1 MQSNIPRA
9 AIHVGKDKKSF
20 SAQVGNEAERRGWDE
35 NVYRLK
41 NADKDKNNHYNFSRK
56 NLNFEIVRG
65 GKFVPLGSNPIPLHK
80 RIQMRLDELGFK
92 PYMDAKHPDQVSKN
106 SPNCTVG
113 MIFSGD
119 HNVLYNLAFG
129 NQRIDTSNPDADH
142 SHIVLQ
148 QGIYKWAKDTYD
160 FACRKWGEE
169 NIISFAVHCDETSI
183 HAHVQTIPVENVKKR
198 GRIGSKYVNKN
209 NPDIVLSTK
218 EWRALPKEERDNY
231 TKQTASKDY
240 VECVSYA
247 KVWGETR
254 IAKSEYLSQLH
265 TDYHNEVGCKYG
277 LARGIP
283 YNELSEEEKRGRRHK
298 NKVVLEA
305 ERQAKAALDK
315 VEKYAVLAT
324 IDKQELTF
332 PLLNIKTPVQEA
344 MDAVKKE
351 LAIPIPA
358 LIGQKTWREER
369 TTNINDAIKALV
381 TAINAER
388 DKQNNG
394 IRASVNKT
402 YTYYMQQLNKLI
414 IENKALQKGNDTLKA
429 ENTEVK
435 QRISQL
441 DENAVRRVTVLKD
454 AVIERLNTKLA
465 SKNEDITKLKTDY
478 NTLWEKYKILVIQWN
493 DLTKQ
498 PEIIEAVKR
507 VEERKEQEAEAKRE
521 EQARQDRF
529 QDVLDRFISEGHE
542 QLKAFSQS
550 SRIDFD
556 EKEVKAIY
564 YGIIA
569 TATKSDIALRSLQGA
584 IFAVERFLASMD
596 WNGCGNYRREC
607 VAHWTRLFATDEVVY
622 TEPII
627 QNFLSFI
634 DHMSCS
640 ADTYVSLGGSNGCA
654 DQLTNWDGTQ
664 KLGLGASPKK
674 KSQGLSRK

>member
-41 NADKDKNNHYNFSRK
+41 NADKEKNNHYNFSRK
-56 NLNFEIVRG
+56 NLNFEIVKD
-65 GKFVPLGSNPIPLHK
+65 GKIVPLGSNPIPLHE

-92 PYMDAKHPDQVSKN
+92 PYMDARHSDQVSKN

-119 HNVLYNLAFG
+119 HDVLYNLAFG
-129 NQRIDTSNPDADH
+129 NQRIDTANPDADH
-142 SHIVLQ
+142 IHIVLQ

-254 IAKSEYLSQLH
+254 KAKSEYLSQLH
-265 TDYHNEVGCKYG
+265 TDYHNEVGRKYG

-283 YNELSEEEKRGRRHK
+283 YNELSDEEKRGRRHK

-358 LIGQKTWREER
+358 LIGQKAWREER
-369 TTNINDAIKALV
+369 TTSINDAIKALV
-381 TAINAER
+381 TAINVER
-388 DKQNNG
+388 NKQNNG

-402 YTYYMQQLNKLI
+402 YTYYMQNLNKLI
-414 IENKALQKGNDTLKA
+414 VENKALQNENEALKA
-429 ENTEVK
+429 ENAKVK

-441 DENAVRRVTVLKD
+441 DENAVRRVTAQKD
-454 AVIERLNTKLA
+454 AVIERLNTHLV
-465 SKNEDITKLKTDY
+465 SKNEDITRLKTDY
-478 NTLWEKYKILVIQWN
+478 NTLWEKYKILVLQWN

-507 VEERKEQEAEAKRE
+507 VEERKEQEAEAKRL
-521 EQARQDRF
+521 EQARQDRY
-529 QDVLDRFISEGHE
+529 QGVLDRFINEGHE

-556 EKEVKAIY
+556 EKEAKAIY
-564 YGIIA
+564 YGIMA
-569 TATKSDIALRSLQGA
+569 TATKSNIALRSLQGA

-607 VAHWTRLFATDEVVY
+607 VAHWTKLFATDEVVY

-664 KLGLGASPKK
+664 KLGLGAPSKK
-674 KSQGLSRK
+674 KLQGLSR

>member
-1 MQSNIPRA
+1 MERNIPRA
-9 AIHVGKDKKSF
+9 AIHVGTDKKSF
-20 SAQVGNEAERRGWDE
+20 SSQVGNEAERRGWDE
-35 NVYRLK
+35 KRYQLK
-41 NADKDKNNHYNFSRK
+41 NADIDKNNHYNYSRK
-56 NLNFEIVRG
+56 RLNFEIVKG
-65 GKFVPLGSNPIPLHK
+65 GKIVPLGSQAVPLHE
-80 RIQMRLDELGFK
+80 RLQHRLDELGFK
-92 PYMDAKHPDQVSKN
+92 PYMDAKRPDQVSRN

-113 MIFSGD
+113 IIFSGD
-119 HNVLYNLAFG
+119 HDVLNRLAFG
-129 NQRIDTSNPDADH
+129 EQKLNTSDPNADH
-142 SHIVLQ
+142 SNVTLQ
-148 QGIYKWAKDTYD
+148 KGIYDWALDTYR
-160 FACRKWGEE
+160 FVCEKWGEE
-169 NIISFAVHCDETSI
+169 NVIGFDVHCDETSI
-183 HAHVQTIPVENVKKR
+183 HAHVQPIPVEKVKKR

-218 EWRALPKEERDNY
+218 EWRALPKDERDNY

-254 IAKSEYLSQLH
+254 KAKSEYLSQLH
-265 TDYHNEVGCKYG
+265 TDYHNAVGCKYG

-324 IDKQELTF
+324 VDKQELTF

-369 TTNINDAIKALV
+369 TTNINDAIKALIA
-381 TAINAER
+381 AINAER

-414 IENKALQKGNDTLKA
+414 VENKALWNENDMLKA

-441 DENAVRRVTVLKD
+441 DENAVRRVTAQKD
-454 AVIERLNTKLA
+454 AVIESLNTQLA

-507 VEERKEQEAEAKRE
+507 VKERKEQEAEAKRE

-529 QDVLDRFISEGHE
+529 QDILDRFISEGHE

-556 EKEVKAIY
+556 EKEAKAIY
-564 YGIIA
+564 YGIMA
-569 TATKSDIALRSLQGA
+569 TATKSNITIRSPQGSK
-584 IFAVERFLASMD
+584 FAVERFLVSMD

-607 VAHWTRLFATDEVVY
+607 VAHWTKIFATDEVVY

-627 QNFLSFI
+627 QNFLSFVE
-634 DHMSCS
+634 HMSCS

-664 KLGLGASPKK
+664 KLGVGAPSKK
-674 KSQGLSRK
+674 KSQGLSR

>member
-41 NADKDKNNHYNFSRK
+41 NADKEKNNHYNFSRK
-56 NLNFEIVRG
+56 NLNFEIVKD
-65 GKFVPLGSNPIPLHK
+65 GKIVPLGSNPIPLHE

-92 PYMDAKHPDQVSKN
+92 PYMDARHPDQVSKN

-119 HNVLYNLAFG
+119 HDVLYNLAFG
-129 NQRIDTSNPDADH
+129 NQRIDTANPDADH

-183 HAHVQTIPVENVKKR
+183 HAHVQTIPVEKVKKR

-247 KVWGETR
+247 KVWGETKK
-254 IAKSEYLSQLH
+254 AKSEYLSQLH

-381 TAINAER
+381 VAINAER

-414 IENKALQKGNDTLKA
+414 IENKALQNENDTLKT

-441 DENAVRRVTVLKD
+441 DENAVRRVTAQKD
-454 AVIERLNTKLA
+454 AVIESLNTQLA

-478 NTLWEKYKILVIQWN
+478 NTLWEKYKILILQWN

-507 VEERKEQEAEAKRE
+507 VEERKEQETEAKRE
-521 EQARQDRF
+521 EQARQDRY
-529 QDVLDRFISEGHE
+529 QGVLDRFISEGNE
-542 QLKAFSQS
+542 QLKNFSQS
-550 SRIDFD
+550 SRTYFD
-556 EKEVKAIY
+556 EKEAKAIY
-564 YGIIA
+564 YGIMA
-569 TATKSDIALRSLQGA
+569 TATKSNIALRSPQGA
-584 IFAVERFLASMD
+584 IFAVEKFLASMD

-607 VAHWTRLFATDEVVY
+607 VAHWTKLFATDEVVY

-634 DHMSCS
+634 NHMSCS

-664 KLGLGASPKK
+664 KLGLGAPSKK
-674 KSQGLSRK
+674 KSQGLSR

>member
-41 NADKDKNNHYNFSRK
+41 NADKEKNNHYNFSRK
-56 NLNFEIVRG
+56 NLNFEIVKD
-65 GKFVPLGSNPIPLHK
+65 GKIVPLGSNPIPLHE
-80 RIQMRLDELGFK
+80 RIHMRLDELGFK
-92 PYMDAKHPDQVSKN
+92 PYMDARHPDQVSKN

-113 MIFSGD
+113 IIFSGD
-119 HNVLYNLAFG
+119 QDVLYNLAFG
-129 NQRIDTSNPDADH
+129 NQRIDTANPDADH

-160 FACRKWGEE
+160 FACRKWGKE

-183 HAHVQTIPVENVKKR
+183 HAHVQTIPVEKVKKR

-218 EWRALPKEERDNY
+218 EWRALPKEERDNH
-231 TKQTASKDY
+231 TKHTASKDY

-254 IAKSEYLSQLH
+254 KAKSEYLSQLH
-265 TDYHNEVGCKYG
+265 TDYHNEVGRKYG

-381 TAINAER
+381 VAINAER

-441 DENAVRRVTVLKD
+441 DENAVRRVTVHKD
-454 AVIERLNTKLA
+454 AVIESLNTQLV
-465 SKNEDITKLKTDY
+465 SKNEDITRLKTDY
-478 NTLWEKYKILVIQWN
+478 NTLWEKYKILVLQWN

-507 VEERKEQEAEAKRE
+507 VEVRKEQDAEAKRK
-521 EQARQDRF
+521 EQARQDRY
-529 QDVLDRFISEGHE
+529 QGVLDRFISEGNE

-556 EKEVKAIY
+556 EKEAKAIY
-564 YGIIA
+564 YGIMA
-569 TATKSDIALRSLQGA
+569 TATKFNIALRSSQGA
-584 IFAVERFLASMD
+584 KFAVERFLASMD

-634 DHMSCS
+634 DYMSCS

-664 KLGLGASPKK
+664 KLGLGAPPKK
-674 KSQGLSRK
+674 KSQGLSR

>member
-1 MQSNIPRA
+1 MERNIPRA
-9 AIHVGKDKKSF
+9 AIHVGTDKKSF
-20 SAQVGNEAERRGWDE
+20 SSQVGNEAERRGWDE
-35 NVYRLK
+35 KRYQLK
-41 NADKDKNNHYNFSRK
+41 NADIDKNNHYNYSRK
-56 NLNFEIVRG
+56 RLNFEIVKG
-65 GKFVPLGSNPIPLHK
+65 GKIVPLGSQSVPLHE
-80 RIQMRLDELGFK
+80 RLQHRLDELGFK
-92 PYMDAKHPDQVSKN
+92 PYMDAKRPDQVSRN

-113 MIFSGD
+113 IIFSGD
-119 HNVLYNLAFG
+119 HDVLNRLAFG
-129 NQRIDTSNPDADH
+129 EQKLNTSDPNADH
-142 SHIVLQ
+142 SNVTLQ
-148 QGIYKWAKDTYD
+148 KGIYDWALDTYR
-160 FACRKWGEE
+160 FVCEKWGEE
-169 NIISFAVHCDETSI
+169 NVIGFDVHCDETSI
-183 HAHVQTIPVENVKKR
+183 HAHVQTIPVEKVKKR

-218 EWRALPKEERDNY
+218 EWRALPKDERDNY

-254 IAKSEYLSQLH
+254 KAKSEYLSQLH
-265 TDYHNEVGCKYG
+265 TDYHNAVGCKYG

-324 IDKQELTF
+324 VDKQELTF

-369 TTNINDAIKALV
+369 TTNINDAIKALIA
-381 TAINAER
+381 AINAER

-414 IENKALQKGNDTLKA
+414 VENKALWNENDMLKA

-441 DENAVRRVTVLKD
+441 DENAVRRVTAQKD
-454 AVIERLNTKLA
+454 AVIESLNTQLA

-507 VEERKEQEAEAKRE
+507 VKERKEQEAEAKRE

-529 QDVLDRFISEGHE
+529 QDILDRFISEGHE

-556 EKEVKAIY
+556 EKEAKAIY
-564 YGIIA
+564 YGIMA
-569 TATKSDIALRSLQGA
+569 TATKSNITIRSPQGSK
-584 IFAVERFLASMD
+584 FAVERFLVSMD

-607 VAHWTRLFATDEVVY
+607 VAHWTKLFATDEVVY

-627 QNFLSFI
+627 QNFLSFVE
-634 DHMSCS
+634 HMSCS

-664 KLGLGASPKK
+664 KLGVGAPSKK
-674 KSQGLSRK
+674 KSQGLSR